1 MILSAG
7 IDVGG
12 TKCLGVVIDENGKLL
27 RQARQPTPYGGDAL
41 IATLASVAAELGEYD
56 TLGIGIPGLVTRE
69 GILRAA
75 PNIGG
80 IADTPVGPRLRE
92 RLGHQV
98 SVDNDA
104 TCAAVAEWTLG
115 AAKGTSDMIMVTLGT
130 GIGGGVVAGSRLQR
144 GFNGFAGEIGH
155 MIVDPDGPECPCGR
169 RGCWERFASGSG
181 LAFLARRAFE
191 DGRLAGVVEPGADAS
206 SIRGEHVAAAA
217 REGNSSAIAVLDE
230 FARWVAIG
238 LVNLTN
244 LLDPAMFVLG
254 GGLAELGQ
262 LLHGPTHRWFR
273 ELLYAP
279 SLRPHPQLVIAELGE
294 RAGAYGAAMLPR
306 AHA

>member
-1 MILSAG
+1 MSVAAG

-12 TKCLGVVIDENGKLL
+12 TKCLGVLL
-27 RQARQPTPYGGDAL
+27 DHDGRMVRQIRKPTPYGGDAL
-41 IATLASVAAELGEYD
+41 IATLAELAGELGDYD
-56 TLGIGIPGLVTRE
+56 SLGIGIPGLVTRE

-75 PNIGG
+75 PNVGG

-92 RLGHQV
+92 RLGHPV
-98 SVDNDA
+98 AVDNDA

-115 AAKGTSDMIMVTLGT
+115 AARGASDMVMVTLGT
-130 GIGGGVVAGSRLQR
+130 GIGGGIVAGNKLQR
-144 GFNGFAGEIGH
+144 GINGFAGEIGH
-155 MIVDPDGPECPCGR
+155 ILVDPDGPECPCGR

-181 LAFLARRAFE
+181 LGFLARRAFE
-191 DGRLAGVVEPGADAS
+191 EGRLAGVLEPGDDPS
-206 SIRGEHVAAAA
+206 QIRGEHVATAA
-217 REGNSSAIAVLDE
+217 REGNSSAVAVLDE
-230 FARWVAIG
+230 FAKWVAVG

-244 LLDPAMFVLG
+244 VLDPGMFVLG

-294 RAGAYGAAMLPR
+294 RAGAYGAAMLPMV
-306 AHA
+306 HG